1 MCIRFSVMI
10 LSSFHYKVIPRF
22 FLCTL
27 YMGNEE
33 GLNSSRFST
42 SITRLSCQD
51 ENGFFSCLCY
61 ALRNTLQ
68 WSEITSEGV
77 FLFKHVS
84 CFSDFFW
91 N

>member
-1 MCIRFSVMI
+1 
-10 LSSFHYKVIPRF
+10 
-22 FLCTL
+22 
-27 YMGNEE
+27 MGNEE

-61 ALRNTLQ
+61 ALPNTLQ
-68 WSEITSEGV
+68 WSEITSEGA

-84 CFSDFFW
+84 CFKDYSFYARWFW
-91 N
+91 KNALQKLIILEKKE